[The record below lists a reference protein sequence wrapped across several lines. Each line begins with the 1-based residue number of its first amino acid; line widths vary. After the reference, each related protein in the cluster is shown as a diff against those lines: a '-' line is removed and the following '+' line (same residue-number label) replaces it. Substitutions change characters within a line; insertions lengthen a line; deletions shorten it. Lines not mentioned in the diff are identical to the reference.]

1 MGKMALGTAFK
12 AFFAV
17 LRGGQTGEAIESV
30 LQGTG
35 VPRLES
41 KVVPESEEPRSSR
54 QATSQETEPVK
65 KASRRSD
72 ALTLLSALQREARL
86 VDLVQEPLD
95 QFSDAQVGAAAR
107 PCLKQ
112 CHQVLDRVFGL
123 AAVIQGEEGA
133 VVEVPSD
140 ASPLRVQ
147 WTGQRSTG
155 DARGTLLHHGWEATR
170 CELANWT
177 GNDQDALVVAP
188 AQLQG

>member
-1 MGKMALGTAFK
+1 MALGTAFK

-35 VPRLES
+35 LPRLES
-41 KVVPESEEPRSSR
+41 KVASESRESVNLR
-54 QATSQETEPVK
+54 QATSQEVGAT
-65 KASRRSD
+65 KATPRRSD

-95 QFSDAQVGAAAR
+95 QFTDAQVGAAAR

-112 CHQVLDRVFGL
+112 CHQVLERVFGL
-123 AAVIQGEEGA
+123 ASVIQGEEGA
-133 VVEVPSD
+133 IVEVPSD

-147 WTGQRSTG
+147 WTGERSMG
-155 DARGTLLHHGWEATR
+155 DSRGTLLHHGWEATR